1 MLLLGLS
8 MAVPWGCTPNS
19 NSTEGALS
27 SSGRLI
33 RVRLMQGQDDV
44 AIVATQPPTYT
55 VGDSAEGTLR
65 LPSSSPITVSLSA
78 AGWRAGSAV
87 LGNGELIIRPSS
99 VGSVRVGGTA
109 YRGQYRFVPVAGKKF
124 DVVNEVDID
133 DYLKGV
139 LPIELYPKWADET
152 YKAQAIAA
160 RTYALYEKHSATSP
174 RHWDV
179 YADTR
184 SQAYGGFD
192 AESSKSRQAAEETS
206 GIVLAYG
213 PQGEER
219 IFKAYFSSCC
229 GGVTQSSMDVFAE
242 PFIQPL
248 SAQNVGTLCSA
259 STKFNW
265 PPVVLT
271 KAELTRRIKLWAAA
285 RGRSDKDMALARSA
299 EIVARNV
306 YGRPIRFQVIDV
318 SGHRYNY
325 SAEDFRT
332 AVNTDANGNGL
343 PSSYVENIL
352 NDADRVRFVGGHG
365 YGHGVGLCQWCAEA
379 RARVGMRHEDIL
391 MAAYPGAR
399 LLRAY

>member
-1 MLLLGLS
+1 
-8 MAVPWGCTPNS
+8 
-19 NSTEGALS
+19 
-27 SSGRLI
+27 
-33 RVRLMQGQDDV
+33 MQGQDEV
-44 AIVATQPPTYT
+44 AIAATQPPTYT
-55 VGDSAEGTLR
+55 VGDSGEGTLR
-65 LPSSSPITVSLSA
+65 LPANAPITFSLTS
-78 AGWRAGSAV
+78 AGWRVGNAV
-87 LGNGELIIRPSS
+87 LGNGDLVIRPAA

-109 YRGQYRFVPVAGKKF
+109 YRGQYRLVPVGGKKF
-124 DVVNEVDID
+124 DVVNEVDLD

-139 LPIELYPKWADET
+139 LPIELYPKWAEET
-152 YKAQAIAA
+152 YKAQAVAA
-160 RTYALYEKHSATSP
+160 RTYALYEKHSATAP

-184 SQAYGGFD
+184 SQAYGGID
-192 AESSKSRQAAEETS
+192 AETSKSRQAVEDTS
-206 GIVLAYG
+206 GIVLTYG

-265 PPVVLT
+265 PPVVLA

-285 RGRSDKDMALARSA
+285 RGRSEKDMALVRSA

-318 SGHRYNY
+318 SGHRYSF

-332 AVNTDANGNGL
+332 AVNTDAGGTSL